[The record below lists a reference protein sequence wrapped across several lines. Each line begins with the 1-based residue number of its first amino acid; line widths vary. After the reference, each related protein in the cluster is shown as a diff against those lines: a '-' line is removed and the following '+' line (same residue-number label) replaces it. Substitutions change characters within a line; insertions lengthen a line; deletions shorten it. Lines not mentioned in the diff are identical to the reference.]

1 MINNINKEGIIMHN
15 NRLKSTILYNLRK
28 NKSMCL
34 DDLMEVS
41 TGVKT
46 FQENTGDAI
55 FFEIIIDLFKARF
68 IKFNDKATTDYL
80 KRYRGKTNSF
90 SDGYDFANYLK
101 HRKTKNTLHSIK
113 IEITDYFFRIQDVV
127 GFSVTD
133 LYEKAAKANRHW
145 THPFFNEP
153 NPKTVCDV
161 FVIMPFD
168 NKLTPIYEDH
178 IRKVCDKI
186 GLDCKRA
193 DLVFN
198 TESVI
203 NDIWSLIYSA
213 QIVICDCTGKNPNV
227 FYELGIAHS
236 LGKKTICITQ
246 NSDDIPFDI
255 KHLRYIQYEYTPRG
269 MNLFEEKLEQHLA
282 IASVE
287 NISDKSF

>member
-1 MINNINKEGIIMHN
+1 M
-15 NRLKSTILYNLRK
+15 RDSQLKSTILYNLRK

-41 TGVKT
+41 IGAKT
-46 FQENTGDAI
+46 FQGNTGDAI

-68 IKFNDKATTDYL
+68 IKINDKATTDYL
-80 KRYRGKTNSF
+80 KRYRGETNSF

-101 HRKTKNTLHSIK
+101 HRETKKTLHSIK
-113 IEITDYFFRIQDVV
+113 IELTDYFFRIQDVI

-133 LYEKAAKANRHW
+133 LYEKAASKNRHW
-145 THPFFNEP
+145 TNPFFNEP

-168 NKLTPIYEDH
+168 NKLTPVYEDH
-178 IRKVCDKI
+178 IKKVCDKI

-213 QIVICDCTGKNPNV
+213 QIVICDCTDKNPNV
-227 FYELGIAHS
+227 FYELGITHS

-269 MNLFEEKLEQHLA
+269 MNLFEKKLEQHLA
-282 IASVE
+282 IASAE
-287 NISDKSF
+287 NISGGSF